1 MIELKQISKSYTN
14 CEALKETNLQI
25 QDRTFTAIVGRSGS
39 GKSTLLRIIGG
50 LDAPTSGDVFYDD
63 ISIKKM
69 SEIQLA
75 AFRNK
80 HIGFVFQQFFLESK
94 YTVYQNVEMPL
105 LIGCVP
111 KKERSELVEQ
121 QLRTVG
127 LLHKKNTPAAV
138 LSGGEKQRTAIAR
151 AMVNDPSVILA
162 DEPCGSLDTEN
173 GEAVMRLLRTMTD
186 LGKTVILITH
196 NNEDAAKTDRIITL
210 KDGQVIDD
218 ETL

>member
-25 QDRTFTAIVGRSGS
+25 QDGTFTAIVGRSGS

-50 LDAPTSGDVFYDD
+50 LDAPTSGDVLYDD
-63 ISIKKM
+63 ISIQKR

-80 HIGFVFQQFFLESK
+80 HIGFVFQQFFLEPK

-105 LIGCVP
+105 LIGSVP

-173 GEAVMRLLRTMTD
+173 GETVMRLLRTMND